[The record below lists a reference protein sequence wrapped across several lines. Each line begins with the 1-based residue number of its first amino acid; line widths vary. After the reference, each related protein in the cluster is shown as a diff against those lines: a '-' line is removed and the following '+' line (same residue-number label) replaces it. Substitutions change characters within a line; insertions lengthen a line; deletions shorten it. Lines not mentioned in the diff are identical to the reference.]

1 MIRVLLAD
9 DHQLVRT
16 GFRVILESEDDL
28 EVVGEAADGAEAV
41 ELAMR
46 LRPDVILMDVEMP
59 VMDGLEATRRV
70 TARDGQLIID
80 GLPASRSR
88 QPGRGAYLHPTA
100 ACLDRAQRR
109 RAFARALRVRGPLD
123 ITALRAWIEAAD
135 DKTATDG

>member
-1 MIRVLLAD
+1 MRIRATVSDALDSTRPAPREAPLRTCIGCRARAGKSELL
-9 DHQLVRT
+9 
-16 GFRVILESEDDL
+16 
-28 EVVGEAADGAEAV
+28 
-41 ELAMR
+41 
-46 LRPDVILMDVEMP
+46 
-59 VMDGLEATRRV
+59 RV

-109 RAFARALRVRGPLD
+109 RAFARALRVPGPLD
-123 ITALRAWIEAAD
+123 ITALREWIEAAD